1 MSVAF
6 GLARTWEAEQ
16 PEATVHLQA
25 VLAQAGWGIVRGPA
39 WGLHANAPLDWRALV
54 RGADA
59 GWKGPY
65 HFTLPT
71 VSGEQLA
78 AALELLCP
86 RSRGIPLI
94 DILPLAPLPPNDTFV
109 IDTHDD
115 NGRRWRIIAAKWLL
129 RQWQA
134 LPTDLRAA
142 AERSFQLQHPA
153 DPHVSHLWF
162 CAALAEMAHKA
173 LETHLPLR
181 IRFAE
186 RT

>member
-16 PEATVHLQA
+16 PEATAQLQT
-25 VLAQAGWGIVRGPA
+25 VLTQAGWGMVRGPA

-71 VSGEQLA
+71 ASGELLA
-78 AALELLCP
+78 AAIDLLCP
-86 RSRGIPLI
+86 RSRGIPMI
-94 DILPLAPLPPNDTFV
+94 DIVPLAPLPPGDTYV
-109 IDTHDD
+109 IDTQYS
-115 NGRRWRIIAAKWLL
+115 GGRWRIIAAKWLL

-134 LPTDLRAA
+134 LPTELRAA
-142 AERSFQLQHPA
+142 AERSFQLQHPTE
-153 DPHVSHLWF
+153 PRVSHLWF

-173 LETHLPLR
+173 IETRLPLR
-181 IRFAE
+181 IRFGQHF
-186 RT
+186 